1 MKKQPEMT
9 EKTRRRIIDAFWTLA
24 QKERGMSKL
33 TVGHIIKEAGMN
45 RSTFYEY
52 FSSLPDLLDQA
63 ENDMIGMIQD
73 ELISLLENEEQH
85 SVIAMASS
93 SLFSHWGDRVFLL
106 IGKDGDI
113 NFIYKFR
120 NEMIRMAPLIY
131 PSLAGKENLDMIVAF
146 ICSAYVGALTYWN
159 EQGRK
164 ENIHDLTKELQTLVS
179 VGIEGLKLH

>member
-9 EKTRRRIIDAFWTLA
+9 EKTRRRIIDAFWSLA
-24 QKERGMSKL
+24 HKEGGISRL
-33 TVGHIIKEAGMN
+33 TVGRVIKEARMN

-63 ENDMIGMIQD
+63 ENDMIAMIRD
-73 ELISLLENEEQH
+73 EFVSLLPKDSPSSEVTE
-85 SVIAMASS
+85 ASS
-93 SLFSHWGDRVFLL
+93 SLFFHWGDRVFLL

-131 PSLAGKENLDMIVAF
+131 PSLAGKENLEMIVAF
-146 ICSAYVGALTYWN
+146 MSSAYVGALTYWN
-159 EQGRK
+159 EHGRK
-164 ENIHDLTKELQTLVS
+164 ENIHDLTNELQTLVS
-179 VGIEGLKLH
+179 VGIEGLKSH